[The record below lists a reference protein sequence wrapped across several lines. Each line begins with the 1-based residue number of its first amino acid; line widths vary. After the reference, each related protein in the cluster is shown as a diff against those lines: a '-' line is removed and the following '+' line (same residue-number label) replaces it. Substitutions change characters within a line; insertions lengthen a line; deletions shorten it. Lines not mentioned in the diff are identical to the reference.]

1 MTTYVTRQ
9 IRFLASEDQNG
20 ENQIIKRGDRE
31 TKFEAI
37 DALAEGEFKKY
48 VLALPITDKD
58 LLEGSTIAEGKI
70 LYIETDT
77 EMVIKLGTVGDTG
90 FTVKPI
96 VAADTE
102 ERRGVL
108 YLESAFTHVYVTP
121 VGSSGNANVIVGVVG
136 A

>member
-1 MTTYVTRQ
+1 MTTYITRQ
-9 IRFLASEDQNG
+9 VRFLVSEKQNG
-20 ENQIIKRGDRE
+20 ENQVIKRGDRE

-37 DALAEGEFKKY
+37 DTLAEGEFKKW
-48 VLALPITDKD
+48 VLVLPITDKD
-58 LLEGSTIAEGKI
+58 LLGGSTIATGKI

-77 EMVIKLGTVGDTG
+77 EMVVKLGTVGDTG

-102 ERRGVL
+102 KRRGIL
-108 YLESAFTHVYVTP
+108 YLESAFAHVYVTP
-121 VGSSGNANVIVGVVG
+121 VGSSGNANVVVGVVG